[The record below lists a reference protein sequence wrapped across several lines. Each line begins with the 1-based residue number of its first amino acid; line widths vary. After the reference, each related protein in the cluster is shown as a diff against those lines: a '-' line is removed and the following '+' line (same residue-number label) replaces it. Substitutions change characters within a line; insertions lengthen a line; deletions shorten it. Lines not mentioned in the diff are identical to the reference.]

1 MDVIVEFRVGL
12 MSLADGRLVAD
23 PRKGVLRVCQDEAG
37 LSHLCW
43 HERDAAGATA
53 AEPAVDLV
61 IIPGESTFSKIG
73 GRRVFELRFPEEK
86 ERNMFFWAQEPS
98 ADEDETYVAA
108 VHAALNSEEADT
120 MDAEGPAA
128 PAAPA
133 AAPAAAAP
141 AAAAGGGVAASG
153 AASISASNLA
163 AALGSILSGAAA
175 RQAGMAAM
183 ADPGPSLG
191 DVLKPEAL
199 GPLLASDDMVARLAP
214 YLPEEHRSAAAIR
227 ELVST
232 PQFRHQL
239 DLFSHALMTGQLDT
253 SQFGLPAGGFGVLD
267 FLRSIQTQA
276 DQKKGGEGQQQ
287 QQAQQQ

>member
-1 MDVIVEFRVGL
+1 MGL
-12 MSLADGRLVAD
+12 MALTDGRLVAD
-23 PRKGVLRVCQDEAG
+23 PRKGTLRVCQDEAG

-43 HERDAAGATA
+43 HERDAAGAAA

-61 IIPGESTFSKIG
+61 IIPGESTFSKIP

-108 VHAALNSEEADT
+108 VNAALNAEEDGDA
-120 MDAEGPAA
+120 MDAELPAVPAVPAVPAA
-128 PAAPA
+128 AAAPSAAPA
-133 AAPAAAAP
+133 AAVGG
-141 AAAAGGGVAASG
+141 AAAGGGGSAT
-153 AASISASNLA
+153 ISASNLA

-175 RQAGMAAM
+175 RQGGMAAM
-183 ADPGPSLG
+183 ADPGPTLG

-199 GPLLASDDMVARLAP
+199 GPLLASEEMVARLAP

-276 DQKKGGEGQQQ
+276 DQKKAAGGQQQ
-287 QQAQQQ
+287 PAQQQ